1 MDAFLHK
8 HTRTEVLK
16 ITIPA
21 HSPIKRLTP
30 AQILKQGRLTKEEFE
45 SWP

>member
-1 MDAFLHK
+1 MDVTGQGEWTLDFPNGM
-8 HTRTEVLK
+8 TN
-16 ITIPA
+16 
-21 HSPIKRLTP
+21 SPSADPRL